1 MAGFGS
7 WGMNMGG
14 SIFNTD
20 LGTPIQFANVYL
32 GPSLGWQFL
41 PVTPELFVTTPGPLI
56 VPAFASRVL
65 LTVAGVTPITL
76 PSVAE
81 WMTAQ
86 GANGLVQNNAA
97 FDRSIWIKDLAYSAS
112 SGSPIVV
119 QGSGTDTVDGLSSF
133 SIVTAGQLVR
143 LCPMTSKDGWYVS

>member
-1 MAGFGS
+1 M
-7 WGMNMGG
+7 G

-20 LGTPIQFANVYL
+20 LGTTTQFVNAWL

-41 PVTPELFVTTPGPLI
+41 PVQPELFVTTPGALTIPH
-56 VPAFASRVL
+56 FAIRIL

-76 PSVAE
+76 PSVAS

-97 FDRSIWIKDLAYSAS
+97 FDRSVWVKDLAYSAS
-112 SGSPIVV
+112 AGSPIVV
-119 QGSGTDTVDGLSSF
+119 QGSGSDQIDGRSSF
-133 SIVTAGQLVR
+133 SIITPGQLIR
-143 LCPMTSKDGWYVS
+143 LAPLTSKDGWYVS